1 MKLGKI
7 YDRAVKEGMKVDP
20 RSLNVIRKKLT
31 DAKKTYKRL
40 SRFGQNLFD
49 RQRLTNPY
57 SDTRIL
63 YGSRNSEV
71 RTILLG
77 IDIGGAELLLADR
90 LRRTG
95 REIDLVLSHHPQG
108 IALAGLHDVMG
119 LQVDI
124 LEDYGLDRKIAEDLF
139 NKRAKEVERTIL
151 AVNHNRH
158 IDIARILDIPFMC
171 IHTPADNHVTAYLK
185 QLMKRKRPK
194 LVREVIRILKNI
206 PEYKSSASAGA
217 GPKLIA
223 GKEDNPVGKIL
234 IDMTG
239 GTEGSKEVFARLSQ
253 AGVGTIIA
261 MHLSEEH
268 FKRAKPEHIN
278 VIIAGH
284 ISSDTI
290 GLNLLLDKLCRQES
304 LRVIPCSGFQR
315 IKRT

>member
-1 MKLGKI
+1 MKLGEF

-20 RSLNVIRKKLT
+20 RPLNIIRTKLTEVRKGYKKLS
-31 DAKKTYKRL
+31 K
-40 SRFGQNLFD
+40 SEQNLFD
-49 RQRLTNPY
+49 RERLVNPY

-63 YGSRNSEV
+63 YGSRNTRV

-90 LRRTG
+90 LRRSG
-95 REIDLVLSHHPQG
+95 EEIGLVLSHHPQG

-119 LQVDI
+119 LQTDV
-124 LEDYGLDRKIAEDLF
+124 LVNYGLDRKIAEGLLS
-139 NKRAKEVERTIL
+139 KRAKEVERKVS
-151 AVNHNRH
+151 AANHSRH

-171 IHTPADNHVTAYLK
+171 LHTPADNHVAAYLK
-185 QLMKRKRPK
+185 QLINKKRPR
-194 LVREVIRILKNI
+194 LVREVIKILKTI
-206 PEYKSSASAGA
+206 PEYKKAASAGA
-217 GPKLIA
+217 GPKLIT
-223 GKEDNPVGKIL
+223 GKEDNPAGKVL

-268 FKRAKPEHIN
+268 FRKVEPEHIN

-284 ISSDTI
+284 ISSDVI
-290 GLNLLLDKLCRQES
+290 GLNLLLDKLCRRER
-304 LRVIPCSGFQR
+304 LGIIPCSGFQR
-315 IKRT
+315 VKR